1 MTNLLLDSKVM
12 GIARALEHA
21 RIPHAFGG
29 AIALA
34 YYAAPRGTEDIDVN
48 VFLKAGEAGTCLEEL
63 ERLGIESPAANREM
77 HDHQVVL
84 SWEHTLIHV
93 FLSYD
98 PFHESCKARARQVP
112 FADGEI
118 WILSAEDITVFK
130 VIYDRPKDRAEV
142 REVLL
147 CMGERMDV
155 AYTIGWL
162 ERILGAEDARLTRF
176 RGAVAELVAG
186 DRGSGEPSPSRS
198 TASGKSR

>member
-1 MTNLLLDSKVM
+1 VTHLLLDSKVM
-12 GIARALEHA
+12 GIAQTLERA
-21 RIPHAFGG
+21 RIPYAFGG

-48 VFLKAGEAGTCLEEL
+48 VFLTTKEAGMCWEEL
-63 ERLGIESPAANREM
+63 ERLGIESPAGDRDT
-77 HDHQVVL
+77 HGHQVVL
-84 SWEHTLIHV
+84 SWEHTPIHV

-98 PFHESCKARARQVP
+98 AFHESCKARARQVP

-118 WILSAEDITVFK
+118 RILSAEDITIFK

-147 CMGERMDV
+147 CLGERMDV

-162 ERILGAEDARLTRF
+162 EKTLGSEDARVTGF
-176 RGAVAELVAG
+176 RRAASELVAVVPPTTTKRTLLG
-186 DRGSGEPSPSRS
+186 APPERE
-198 TASGKSR
+198 

>member
-1 MTNLLLDSKVM
+1 M
-12 GIARALEHA
+12 GIARALGRA
-21 RIPHAFGG
+21 RIPYAFGG

-48 VFLKAGEAGTCLEEL
+48 VFLGPEEAGTCFEEL
-63 ERLGIESPAANREM
+63 ERLGIGSPAADRDM
-77 HDHQVVL
+77 HHHQVVL
-84 SWEHTLIHV
+84 SWEHTPIHL
-93 FLSYD
+93 FFSYD
-98 PFHESCKARARQVP
+98 PFHGSCKARARQVP

-118 WILSAEDITVFK
+118 WILSAEDITIFK

-162 ERILGAEDARLTRF
+162 ERILGSEDARVTRF
-176 RGAVAELVAG
+176 RGAVAELVSA
-186 DRGSGEPSPSRS
+186 RSG
-198 TASGKSR
+198 

>member
-1 MTNLLLDSKVM
+1 MPLPSARSSPTPEPAVTDLMLDGKVI
-12 GIARALEHA
+12 GIAQTLEHA
-21 RIPHAFGG
+21 RIPYAFGG

-48 VFLKAGEAGTCLEEL
+48 VFLRIEEAGTCFQAL
-63 ERLGIESPAANREM
+63 ERLGIGSPAADRDV
-77 HDHQVVL
+77 HDHQVIL
-84 SWEHTLIHV
+84 SWGQTPIHL
-93 FLSYD
+93 FFSYD
-98 PFHESCKARARQVP
+98 PFHASCKTRVRQVP

-118 WILSAEDITVFK
+118 WILSAEDITIFK

-162 ERILGAEDARLTRF
+162 ERILGSKDARVTRF
-176 RGAVAELVAG
+176 RGAAAELVPAQ
-186 DRGSGEPSPSRS
+186 SS
-198 TASGKSR
+198 

>member
-1 MTNLLLDSKVM
+1 M
-12 GIARALEHA
+12 GIARALGRA
-21 RIPHAFGG
+21 RIPYAFGG

-48 VFLKAGEAGTCLEEL
+48 VFLKVEEAEACLEEL
-63 ERLGIESPAANREM
+63 ASLGIESPAADRDT
-77 HDHQVVL
+77 HDPEVAL
-84 SWEHTLIHV
+84 SWEHTPIHV

-112 FADGEI
+112 FAGGEI
-118 WILSAEDITVFK
+118 WILSAEDITIFK

-147 CMGERMDV
+147 CMGERIDV

-162 ERILGAEDARLTRF
+162 ERILGSEDARVTRF
-176 RGAVAELVAG
+176 REAIAELVPA
-186 DRGSGEPSPSRS
+186 RS
-198 TASGKSR
+198 S

>member
-1 MTNLLLDSKVM
+1 MTNLLLDGKVM
-12 GIARALEHA
+12 GIAQALEHA
-21 RIPHAFGG
+21 RIPYAFGG

-34 YYAAPRGTEDIDVN
+34 YYAAPRGTEDIDIN
-48 VFLKAGEAGTCLEEL
+48 VFLKAEEAGTCLEEL
-63 ERLGIESPAANREM
+63 DRLGIESPAADRDI

-84 SWEHTLIHV
+84 SWEHTPIHL

-98 PFHESCKARARQVP
+98 PFHESCGARARTVP
-112 FADGEI
+112 FADGQI

-162 ERILGAEDARLTRF
+162 ERILGAEDARLKRF
-176 RGAVAELVAG
+176 RGAVAELLAG
-186 DRGSGEPSPSRS
+186 GVPSPSSS
-198 TASGKSR
+198 TASE

>member
-1 MTNLLLDSKVM
+1 M
-12 GIARALEHA
+12 GIAQTLERT
-21 RIPHAFGG
+21 RIPYAFGG

-48 VFLKAGEAGTCLEEL
+48 VFLNAEEAGTCLEEL
-63 ERLGIESPAANREM
+63 GSLGIESPAADRDM

-84 SWEHTLIHV
+84 SWEHTPIHV

-118 WILSAEDITVFK
+118 WILSAEDITIFK

-162 ERILGAEDARLTRF
+162 ERILGSEDARVTRF
-176 RGAVAELVAG
+176 RGAVTELVA
-186 DRGSGEPSPSRS
+186 
-198 TASGKSR
+198 AV

>member
-1 MTNLLLDSKVM
+1 MTDLLLDTKVM
-12 GIARALEHA
+12 GIAQALEHA
-21 RIPHAFGG
+21 RVPYAFGG

-48 VFLKAGEAGTCLEEL
+48 VFLKAEEAGTCLEEL
-63 ERLGIESPAANREM
+63 ERLGIESPAADRDI

-84 SWEHTLIHV
+84 SWEHTPIHV

-118 WILSAEDITVFK
+118 WILSAEDITIFK

-155 AYTIGWL
+155 VYTIGWL
-162 ERILGAEDARLTRF
+162 ERILGSEDSRVTRF
-176 RGAVAELVAG
+176 RSVAEELVPG
-186 DRGSGEPSPSRS
+186 CWV
-198 TASGKSR
+198 